1 MIFKDILHFAII
13 FGRKLNEKFYLSIIS
28 IFTTP
33 GIFLNFRKGKFQIK
47 SFQTILLGLKIG
59 QGIDLL
65 NSLKKDKIKI
75 NAMEIIIFINLQDIY
90 IFIKKFIK

>member
-1 MIFKDILHFAII
+1 LIFKDILHFAII

-28 IFTTP
+28 IFIIF

-47 SFQTILLGLKIG
+47 VLLGLKIG

-75 NAMEIIIFINLQDIY
+75 NAMEIIIFINI
-90 IFIKKFIK
+90 